1 MPPDFSLQTV
11 LDYRST
17 VVEMLEIE
25 LSQLLTR
32 KRELENQL
40 NQLENLE
47 LQLWQE
53 LTGEQLGEMDLVHI
67 DQIRCQLE
75 TLEKKKQALFAE
87 LKSLVQEVHHKREE
101 VVQAK
106 QEEEM
111 LEIVKEREIEAFQ
124 EEVKEHNRKVQDDIY
139 IAQAYQS
146 RLR

>member
-25 LSQLLTR
+25 LGQLLTR
-32 KRELENQL
+32 KKELEDHL
-40 NQLENLE
+40 LQLENLE

-67 DQIRCQLE
+67 DQIRSQLE
-75 TLEKKKQALFAE
+75 SLEKKKQALFAE
-87 LKSLVQEVHHKREE
+87 LKTLVQEIHHKREE
-101 VVQAK
+101 VIQAK

-111 LEIVKEREIEAFQ
+111 LEIVKERELEAFQ

-146 RLR
+146 RL